1 MFTTYPRAEIAFD
14 LPDEPASPAG
24 QRLWSYVEQELLMP
38 WFYIQVVH
46 RSGRENFAS
55 MFMMYHA
62 HELKQFIDAQS
73 NRVWVEQVQLV
84 TPPHVNGQP
93 IWLMEPLVK
102 VAIVAD
108 PMDGSHCLVYQV
120 ASGATYSL
128 RDDLDKNLAPICT
141 LFSEER
147 DLRR

>member
-38 WFYIQVVH
+38 WFYIQVVQ
-46 RSGRENFAS
+46 RSGCESFAS

-73 NRVWVEQVQLV
+73 DRVWVEQVQLV
-84 TPPHVNGQP
+84 TPPHVNGQSA
-93 IWLMEPLVK
+93 WLMEPLVK

-108 PMDGSHCLVYQV
+108 PVDGSHCLIYQV
-120 ASGATYSL
+120 ASGSSYSL
-128 RDDLDKNLAPICT
+128 RDDLNKNLDPVCT
-141 LFSEER
+141 LFSEAR